1 MNREELFANQK
12 DNAICAYPFFNV
24 RNGQSHGYAPC
35 CWAHRQ
41 QLVSPITDT
50 VFDYFDSPE
59 AVELR
64 RGMLAGEITNQCQ
77 ATCHICHMREKESGT
92 SPRLMMP
99 LDPKIFDLYN
109 DDGTYNHNHDP
120 SLLPK
125 INLELNF
132 YGNYCNLECYG
143 CHPSDSTT
151 REKRLEKLSELRVSE
166 GRDDWFTREQDDV
179 AWLPTDL
186 RKVDPEQFER
196 LVEDI
201 VDNAD
206 RVGAMGFCGGEP
218 MLMKAHFQV
227 LDALV
232 LAGKSKRMK
241 LNYVSNMTLWDMK
254 KMEKYF
260 EAFNWIHLQWS
271 CDGLGDRNHYLRYP
285 TDWDQ
290 TWANVQE
297 MREYCLRTGKGSMQA
312 TFTPSLLSVFKIKEV
327 FDFFEKNGLKERPFT
342 IYNRLEDPHF
352 LKVNNVPE
360 PIKEQI
366 YDEVKSVSEAVALDM
381 MRPCEPGSWE
391 IAKEYFDDLDRTRG
405 TNWRQ
410 TFPELDGY

>member
-12 DNAICAYPFFNV
+12 DNALCAYPFFSI

-35 CWAHRQ
+35 CWAMRQ
-41 QLVSPITDT
+41 QLVGPHTDT
-50 VFDYFDSPE
+50 VFDYFDGPE

-64 RGMLAGEITNQCQ
+64 RGMLSGEITNHCK
-77 ATCHICHMREKESGT
+77 AVCYICHRREKESGT

-99 LDPKIFDLYN
+99 LDHTMLDLYN
-109 DDGTYNHNHDP
+109 DDGTYNHKHDEDHP
-120 SLLPK
+120 PR

-143 CHPSDSTT
+143 CHPADSTT

-166 GRDDWFTREQDDV
+166 GRDDWFTRKQNDV
-179 AWLPTDL
+179 SWLPTDL
-186 RKVDPEQFER
+186 RKVGPEQFER

-218 MLMKAHFQV
+218 MLMKSHFQV

-232 LAGKSKRMK
+232 LAGKAKHMK
-241 LNYVSNMTLWDMK
+241 LNYVSNMTLWDMD
-254 KMEKYF
+254 KMEKYTKEF
-260 EAFNWIHLQWS
+260 KFINLQWS

-285 TDWDQ
+285 TKWDE
-290 TWANVQE
+290 TWANVQAMQE
-297 MREYCLRTGKGSMQA
+297 WCRETGKGVVQA
-312 TFTPSLLSVFKIKEV
+312 TYTPSLLSLFKIKEV
-327 FDFFEKNGLKERPFT
+327 FAFFEENGLKERPFT
-342 IYNRLEDPHF
+342 IYNRLENPRF
-352 LKVNNVPE
+352 LQVNNLPE

-366 YDEVKSVSEAVALDM
+366 FDDVNSVCESTAKDM
-381 MRPCEPGSWE
+381 MRPCKEGSWE

-410 TFPELDGY
+410 TFPEFDGY